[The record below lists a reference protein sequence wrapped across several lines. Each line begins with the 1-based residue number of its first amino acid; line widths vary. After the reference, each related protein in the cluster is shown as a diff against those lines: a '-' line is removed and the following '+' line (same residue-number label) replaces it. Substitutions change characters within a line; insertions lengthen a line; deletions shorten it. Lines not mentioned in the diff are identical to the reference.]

1 MSKNPEKQHKKY
13 QKPTVLISTPVYL
26 PAQGGAATF
35 FSILT
40 EVLRSRVDFIV
51 FTQSLKGEKTVEIQE
66 NVTIYRIQPN
76 LINAPAP
83 AKYFV
88 IPPITLFAYLWF
100 RLKHRYIIHAHS
112 TGIFGFTASLI
123 SAIFR
128 IDMIKEV
135 MDTADPPYNL
145 KVGKVFRYGSV
156 GYTIEKKLLNVG
168 IPKDKIRAY
177 PSMIPPGDREKFKDV
192 KVRSLGKGKG
202 KRKEKGKDKGKDKGN
217 DKGMEKITKI
227 LFVGYWWPSKGID
240 TLLHAMAIIEKER
253 SDIEL
258 TILGDGPE
266 RDNIRRIIKDNNLS
280 SIKLVGITPRDEYLT
295 KYLANTDISILPSRS
310 GEGNPYVILEAFQ
323 FGRPV
328 IATNVGGTPEFIK
341 NGETGLLIEPE
352 DPKVMADAILKLVND
367 VELQKKLSKNGKK
380 FLETLPT
387 WEDQCEEIYQDYLRI
402 WGDP

>member
-1 MSKNPEKQHKKY
+1 
-13 QKPTVLISTPVYL
+13 
-26 PAQGGAATF
+26 
-35 FSILT
+35 
-40 EVLRSRVDFIV
+40 
-51 FTQSLKGEKTVEIQE
+51 
-66 NVTIYRIQPN
+66 
-76 LINAPAP
+76 
-83 AKYFV
+83 
-88 IPPITLFAYLWF
+88 
-100 RLKHRYIIHAHS
+100 
-112 TGIFGFTASLI
+112 
-123 SAIFR
+123 
-128 IDMIKEV
+128 MIKEV

-156 GYTIEKKLLNVG
+156 GYTIEKKLLKVG
-168 IPKDKIRAY
+168 IPKNMIRAY
-177 PSMIPPGDREKFKDV
+177 PSMIPPGDRENFKEV
-192 KVRSLGKGKG
+192 KVRPLGK
-202 KRKEKGKDKGKDKGN
+202 EKDKGN
-217 DKGMEKITKI
+217 GKKNKTKI

-266 RDNIRRIIKDNNLS
+266 RDNIRRIIKDNKLS
-280 SIKLVGITPRDEYLT
+280 STKLVGITPRDEYLT

-341 NGETGLLIEPE
+341 NGETGILIEPE

-402 WGDP
+402 WGD